1 MKQTRDRSTDL
12 SPNKK
17 RDVFIIPILQKCMR
31 SIHLKQ
37 IEFDTSM
44 YKNQFFITQS
54 NRKNFIVAIHKT
66 ASIAVSIQ

>member
-1 MKQTRDRSTDL
+1 
-12 SPNKK
+12 
-17 RDVFIIPILQKCMR
+17 MR